1 MLQAIDLDVCLSCH
15 KGETEVTDFLLQRTG
30 FNSLGIIGSGNS
42 VSWRVNYK
50 KIKMTSFWR
59 IENNYKVRRGSA
71 GQWTL

>member
-1 MLQAIDLDVCLSCH
+1 MLQAIYLDVCLSCH

-50 KIKMTSFWR
+50 KD
-59 IENNYKVRRGSA
+59 
-71 GQWTL
+71 